1 MKSVWREGG
10 EEEKG
15 AGGWGGVGSSYCPL
29 RAGLKIP
36 VKKVREFPF
45 EQHEDLGVHT
55 ILPLFGLTQTSKLSV
70 MEGLFVVSLLNFC

>member
-10 EEEKG
+10 
-15 AGGWGGVGSSYCPL
+15 WGGERGGGGSSYCPL

-36 VKKVREFPF
+36 VKKVREFSF

-55 ILPLFGLTQTSKLSV
+55 ILPLFGLTQNSKPSV
-70 MEGLFVVSLLNFC
+70 TEGLFVVSLLNFC

>member
-10 EEEKG
+10 
-15 AGGWGGVGSSYCPL
+15 WGRRGGSSYCL
-29 RAGLKIP
+29 LQAGLKIP

-55 ILPLFGLTQTSKLSV
+55 ILPLFGLTQNSKPSIT
-70 MEGLFVVSLLNFC
+70 EGLFVVSLPNFC